1 MENHH
6 NAREDG
12 VSTYNG
18 TYIEEI
24 SEKKLVHEDVEFRES
39 KTTIKLS
46 GHDSPL
52 HNLRNE
58 VTRKIGDQTIRIT
71 EIFAYDGSLSWKFVG
86 LANLDADM
94 PDAMNDFE
102 DKWDNGW
109 NPDQAELLWS
119 RVVTLNHITM
129 IDTSLIPLGNSSSD

>member
-18 TYIEEI
+18 TYIELT

-52 HNLRNE
+52 HDLRTE
-58 VTRKIGDQTIRIT
+58 VTRKIGDQTILLK
-71 EIFAYDGSLSWKFVG
+71 EIFAYDGSLSWKIIG
-86 LANLDADM
+86 ADNLNLDTRD
-94 PDAMNDFE
+94 DVIEFDQ
-102 DKWDNGW
+102 KWDREW
-109 NPDQAELLWS
+109 NPDQAEILWS
-119 RVVTLNHITM
+119 HVVNLNHVTIL
-129 IDTSLIPLGNSSSD
+129 DQRPPQD